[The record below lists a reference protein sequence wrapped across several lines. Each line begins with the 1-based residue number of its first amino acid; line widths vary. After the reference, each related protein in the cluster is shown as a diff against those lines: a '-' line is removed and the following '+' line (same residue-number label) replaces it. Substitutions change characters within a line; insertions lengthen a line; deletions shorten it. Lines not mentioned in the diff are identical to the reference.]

1 MLWIWVSQFEFS
13 SSPLSPSLAFLVFK
27 KLLGSLLYEKM
38 PNNVCMYVCMV
49 FIFRSEKLISYG
61 VRGRGGGCV
70 SLPYHFN
77 KAHSDM
83 ISYRQVTS

>member
-27 KLLGSLLYEKM
+27 KLLGPLLYEKM

-61 VRGRGGGCV
+61 VRGRGGGMCFIAL
-70 SLPYHFN
+70 SF
-77 KAHSDM
+77 
-83 ISYRQVTS
+83 